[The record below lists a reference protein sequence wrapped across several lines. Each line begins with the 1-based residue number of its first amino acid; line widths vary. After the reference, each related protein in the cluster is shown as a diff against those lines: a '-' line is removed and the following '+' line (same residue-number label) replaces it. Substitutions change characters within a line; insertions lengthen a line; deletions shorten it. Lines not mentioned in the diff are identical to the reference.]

1 MVGYR
6 QRPIEDRYQTMGPI
20 TASSAS
26 AKLHAG
32 RTSSFLTTAKESFRF
47 VPGAFARMPG
57 AVDQA
62 KGKKSR
68 FCAYAWR

>member
-1 MVGYR
+1 MAGYR
-6 QRPIEDRYQTMGPI
+6 QRPIEGRYQAMGSI
-20 TASSAS
+20 TASSAP
-26 AKLHAG
+26 AKPHAG
-32 RTSSFLTTAKESFRF
+32 RTSSFLTTTKESFRL

-68 FCAYAWR
+68 FYAYAWR